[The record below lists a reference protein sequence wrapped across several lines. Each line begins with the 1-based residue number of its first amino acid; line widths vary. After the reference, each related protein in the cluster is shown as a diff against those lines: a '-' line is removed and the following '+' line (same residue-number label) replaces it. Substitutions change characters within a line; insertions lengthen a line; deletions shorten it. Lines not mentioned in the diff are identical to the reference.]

1 MVLQE
6 TAWGDIDRI
15 QLTPDRDKLRAFV
28 NTVKKFGVNKTRR
41 IA

>member
-6 TAWGDIDRI
+6 TAWGGIDRI
-15 QLTPDRDKLRAFV
+15 QPAPDGDTLRAFV
-28 NTVKKFGVNKTRR
+28 NTVKNFGVTKMRG